1 MPPARAA
8 PARERPSSTRAS
20 ASMRRAAF
28 ASRHRFASRRSSAAP
43 GSFRVIATVMAP
55 PPIGYTADQRPRA
68 AHGAVALT
76 VRCRGR
82 WYYLAGTGG
91 VDGANCR
98 PLRPVD
104 GLADAA
110 LRSAPALRRLG
121 ETTVRLAPKG

>member
-1 MPPARAA
+1 MPAARAA
-8 PARERPSSTRAS
+8 SSRELPSSTRAS

-28 ASRHRFASRRSSAAP
+28 APRHRFASRRSSAAP

-82 WYYLAGTGG
+82 WYNSIEPLLPLAPADQHLVGGGLEGEAEAEQALEGGGG
-91 VDGANCR
+91 V
-98 PLRPVD
+98 
-104 GLADAA
+104 
-110 LRSAPALRRLG
+110 APAV
-121 ETTVRLAPKG
+121 E